1 MNCKAYRKQIIFY
14 VEGDLPPQEMEV
26 MKSHLAECTDCAAFA
41 EEVKKTLGVV
51 EAEKFPEVNPFFYT
65 RLKARMETQAMEH
78 ARKERNPVM
87 IRILQP
93 AMFTILLLAGIYA
106 GIKIGQPSGGE
117 LSASSYPQE
126 QMIPYLN
133 EMETEPIEGFLM
145 E

>member
-51 EAEKFPEVNPFFYT
+51 EAEKSPEVNPFFYT
-65 RLKARMETQAMEH
+65 RLKARMEAQA
-78 ARKERNPVM
+78 AASADGKRKPVL

-93 AMFTILLLAGIYA
+93 ALFTILLLAGIYG
-106 GIKIGQPSGGE
+106 GIKIGQPSQGKFT
-117 LSASSYPQE
+117 ASSYPEE